1 MSRAGACHCRLVVE
15 NIGQFPLLLG
25 PVVDVHV
32 EHSGIQRRF
41 PRRRGNAT
49 GGNTTGACTGAGGG
63 IRFVIV
69 TIITVVGTDTVSVT

>member
-1 MSRAGACHCRLVVE
+1 MSRAGACHCGLVVE

-49 GGNTTGACTGAGGG
+49 GGNTVAGGG
-63 IRFVIV
+63 GGGTRFIIV
-69 TIITVVGTDTVSVT
+69 TVGTDTVSVT

>member
-41 PRRRGNAT
+41 PRRRGNT
-49 GGNTTGACTGAGGG
+49 GGDTVAGGG
-63 IRFVIV
+63 GTRFIIV
-69 TIITVVGTDTVSVT
+69 TVVAIIAAVGTDTVSVT